1 MKILFCDEG
10 YSEARRQLAALVPAH
25 EIAWCAR
32 DAVARH
38 LGGVDV
44 IVPYMAAID
53 AHIIGT
59 GSFGLVQQFGVGLES
74 VDVETATRAGVW
86 VARVPSGQ
94 TGNAE
99 SVAEHAVLLVLMLAR
114 HTSDA
119 RSARAKLGEPS
130 GLALLGKTACIVG
143 VGAAGGALATRL
155 TAFGMRL
162 IAVRKNAAGTPPPGV
177 RFEKVY
183 PLAQLSDAVR
193 EADFVVIT
201 ARYEPDAHHLVDR
214 RVLESM
220 RQGSFIVNV
229 ARGGFVDR
237 AALEAALRSGR
248 VAGAGLDVVEGEPLD
263 PGDPLLCLNVI
274 VTPHIA
280 GVTDVSYAGIAR
292 VVGENIRRYESG
304 EAPLHAV
311 NKPPRPRG
319 R

>member
-1 MKILFCDEG
+1 LKILFCDEG
-10 YSEARRQLAALVPAH
+10 YSEARRRLAALVPAH
-25 EIAWCAR
+25 EIVCCAR
-32 DAVARH
+32 DAVAQH
-38 LGGVDV
+38 LGGADV
-44 IVPYMAAID
+44 IIPYMAVID
-53 AHIIGT
+53 GRIIEAGA
-59 GSFGLVQQFGVGLES
+59 FGLIQQFGVGLEG
-74 VDVETATRAGVW
+74 VDIEAATRAGVW

-99 SVAEHAVLLVLMLAR
+99 SVAEHAVLLMLMLAR

-119 RSARAKLGEPS
+119 CSARAKLGEPT
-130 GLALLGKTACIVG
+130 GLALWGKTACIIG

-162 IAVRKNAAGTPPPGV
+162 IAVRKSVEGVPPPGV
-177 RFEKVY
+177 RFEKIY

-214 RVLESM
+214 RVLECM
-220 RQGSFIVNV
+220 RPSAFIVNV

-237 AALEAALRSGR
+237 AALESALRSGR
-248 VAGAGLDVVEGEPLD
+248 IAGAGLDVVEGEPLD
-263 PGDPLLCLNVI
+263 PSDPLLSFNVV

-292 VVGENIRRYESG
+292 AVAENIRRYESG
-304 EAPLHAV
+304 EAPVHAV
-311 NKPPRPRG
+311 NKPLRARG
-319 R
+319 K